1 MNSIDRR
8 NFLKAAGMGLGSLAS
23 HALGGCGEESPDE
36 SGGSGRATGSGPVDT
51 GPALPNLFPS
61 SMVKASRDELDIS
74 LNVIS
79 GALPSD
85 IYGHAFVVSAVPW
98 GDGAPVANGNGM
110 IYRLDLGGSSVG
122 LKTRLAK
129 TPCYYADEAT
139 MGTSAG
145 FQNAGIMRR
154 SQSLGFRNELNTAYA
169 RMGDRVLVTFDGGRP
184 YEIDPATLELA
195 TPVGWNDEW
204 EPAMPG
210 ALLGG
215 GPFRPYLTGAHPYWD
230 EHAHELFLVNNTTS
244 AVPII
249 QAVRYLLRWDGA
261 GKLQRFRLVLDGGE
275 AVGLTQSAHQM
286 AVTRDYVLVM
296 DTAFRVEPQ
305 QLLAQDFVQ
314 AEDLDTVLYIVRRAD
329 LAGGGGDVFARK
341 VVIPR
346 AIAHF
351 VANYDNP
358 NSEITLHL
366 THACGW
372 LPSEWLRAD
381 DVRADTMAPVRN
393 DLLGMLV
400 PSSDMTPIARHV
412 IDVETGTIVSSDLL
426 YHEDFTW
433 SVTLYTHRGS
443 SAPDRFEHLD
453 WAAMGFQP
461 ELLTK
466 RVFDLSAAY
475 QYRYTPIEQLPFDS
489 GKRAALFR
497 TDATT
502 VRSEDSDGYVFPA
515 GRALSSPQFV
525 PAKGR
530 TGPKDGYIV
539 CTVVSDD
546 TSNPTSSGDEFWI
559 FDASDLAKGPV
570 CRLGHPLLDL
580 GYTLHTLWM
589 EEIKPRTASY
599 LVPVKEDY
607 EAFVEKASTEVQQ
620 IFETAVYPHFP

>member
-1 MNSIDRR
+1 
-8 NFLKAAGMGLGSLAS
+8 
-23 HALGGCGEESPDE
+23 
-36 SGGSGRATGSGPVDT
+36 
-51 GPALPNLFPS
+51 
-61 SMVKASRDELDIS
+61 
-74 LNVIS
+74 
-79 GALPSD
+79 
-85 IYGHAFVVSAVPW
+85 
-98 GDGAPVANGNGM
+98 
-110 IYRLDLGGSSVG
+110 
-122 LKTRLAK
+122 
-129 TPCYYADEAT
+129 
-139 MGTSAG
+139 
-145 FQNAGIMRR
+145 
-154 SQSLGFRNELNTAYA
+154 
-169 RMGDRVLVTFDGGRP
+169 
-184 YEIDPATLELA
+184 
-195 TPVGWNDEW
+195 
-204 EPAMPG
+204 
-210 ALLGG
+210 
-215 GPFRPYLTGAHPYWD
+215 
-230 EHAHELFLVNNTTS
+230 
-244 AVPII
+244 
-249 QAVRYLLRWDGA
+249 
-261 GKLQRFRLVLDGGE
+261 
-275 AVGLTQSAHQM
+275 M

-530 TGPKDGYIV
+530 TGRRMG
-539 CTVVSDD
+539 
-546 TSNPTSSGDEFWI
+546 TSCAPSSPTIPPIRHRPETSSGSSTRAISRRDRFAGLAI
-559 FDASDLAKGPV
+559 RYSTSDTRSTHCGWK
-570 CRLGHPLLDL
+570 RSSH
-580 GYTLHTLWM
+580 
-589 EEIKPRTASY
+589 EPRA
-599 LVPVKEDY
+599 
-607 EAFVEKASTEVQQ
+607 
-620 IFETAVYPHFP
+620 I